1 MSRSIDAGRNRGR
14 RLAIPAAIAKNVR
27 ADLNI
32 AGLPALWE
40 ILHTLVWCDV
50 LKSTAQLKAEAGF
63 EPQVSER
70 PGAKKRRILP
80 DRMMGLAEPAGL
92 RHVRAPAFMFI
103 GPLGVE
109 RGRARGRP
117 FVFSLGATGGSSG
130 WRQSGKPAVLHTR
143 HHAGENRQDRRPAGA
158 RGIARSVASGSLLH
172 RSTRTRPT

>member
-63 EPQVSER
+63 EPQVSEA
-70 PGAKKRRILP
+70 PWGKKAAHTTP

-103 GPLGVE
+103 GPPRSREGPSPRPSVRVLSW
-109 RGRARGRP
+109 RNGRVIALAAIGR
-117 FVFSLGATGGSSG
+117 
-130 WRQSGKPAVLHTR
+130 TR
-143 HHAGENRQDRRPAGA
+143 CAPHPPSRRRESTRPTAG
-158 RGIARSVASGSLLH
+158 
-172 RSTRTRPT
+172 RSTRNCPERRERLAFAPLHTY